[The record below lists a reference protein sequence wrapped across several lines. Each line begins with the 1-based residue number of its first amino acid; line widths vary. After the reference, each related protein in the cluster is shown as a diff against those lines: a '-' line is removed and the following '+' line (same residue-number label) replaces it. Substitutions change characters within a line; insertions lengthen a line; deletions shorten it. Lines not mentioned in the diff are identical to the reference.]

1 MNKDNAINQ
10 LQELNSIKSSN
21 MLMKKSLLDLLPTK
35 GKDKE
40 KQWLKLILLTVFSLA
55 IVYNI
60 SYSTDEIATIKSI
73 ISIINNIDLVLL
85 GIVFTGFSLFQAI
98 VNKSVLK
105 SFFMFDSGSE
115 EHSDS
120 NHSTSNSFVQLNQ
133 SYYFLMSNYVVNIFI
148 NVPLLLLLNSIPKID
163 MKLFFFHCECFV
175 KILLFCYLL
184 LSSLVIYELKYF
196 LFNLFSVF
204 TLKTTM
210 EIYEIFESEKNNQ

>member
-1 MNKDNAINQ
+1 MNKENAIDQ
-10 LQELNSIKSSN
+10 LEKLNSIKSSS
-21 MLMKKSLLDLLPTK
+21 MLMKKSLLDLLPTE
-35 GKDKE
+35 GKDKK
-40 KQWLKLILLTVFSLA
+40 KQWLKFFLLTIFSIVVVF
-55 IVYNI
+55 NI
-60 SYSTDEIATIKSI
+60 SNSKDKVSVIKSI
-73 ISIINNIDLVLL
+73 VSIINDIDLVLL

-105 SFFMFDSGSE
+105 TLLNFDSSSKKGSN
-115 EHSDS
+115 SKD
-120 NHSTSNSFVQLNQ
+120 SFVQLNQ

>member
-40 KQWLKLILLTVFSLA
+40 KQWLKLIFLTVFSLA

-73 ISIINNIDLVLL
+73 VSIINNIDLVLL

-98 VNKSVLK
+98 VNKNVLK

-133 SYYFLMSNYVVNIFI
+133 SYYFLMSNYVFNIFI
-148 NVPLLLLLNSIPKID
+148 NVPLLLLLSSISKTY
-163 MKLFFFHCECFV
+163 MKLLLLNFEFIIN
-175 KILLFCYLL
+175 ILLFFYLL
-184 LSSLVIYELKYF
+184 LSSLIIYELKYF

-204 TLKTTM
+204 TLKTTLEVC
-210 EIYEIFESEKNNQ
+210 EILKDEEDKN